1 MKDNQITLCIL
12 QAMGY
17 NLAPAVIDAVIAAY
31 ELAKDKGGETSIEN
45 ILELKEGL
53 GK

>member
-1 MKDNQITLCIL
+1 MKDNQITLTVL

-17 NLAPAVIDAVIAAY
+17 NITPSLVDAVIAAY

-45 ILELKEGL
+45 ILELKL
-53 GK
+53 KLNK